1 MKPTK
6 TLVLLAD
13 DEKARLF
20 ENLGIGK
27 GLHELEDFSAAVI
40 DADRW
45 RNADRPGRNSAT
57 KGVAQHAFDTAEAEH
72 DNAQAAFAKLVL
84 EETLRFFDKGSYERF
99 VLVAPPK
106 MLGVLR
112 GGLEPRMK
120 EALVVDIAKDY
131 LQLTPDEVVNRL
143 AGEIV
148 L

>member
-20 ENLGIGK
+20 ENLGLGK
-27 GLHELEDFSAAVI
+27 GLQELEDFSAAVL

-45 RNADRPGRNSAT
+45 RNADRPGRNSAM
-57 KGVAQHAFDTAEAEH
+57 KGVGQHAFDTAEAEH
-72 DNAQAAFAKLVL
+72 DNAQAAFSKLVL
-84 EETLRFFDKGSYERF
+84 EETLRHFDKGSYERF

-112 GGLEPRMK
+112 AGLAPSLK
-120 EALVVDIAKDY
+120 QALVVDIAKDY
-131 LQLTPDEVVNRL
+131 LKLTPDEVVKHL
-143 AGEIV
+143 ASEIV